1 MTRDSKIN
9 KRLVALFLLG
19 CVLLNYPIL
28 SLVNL
33 EILIFG
39 LPLLY
44 IYIFSVWCLLI
55 SLTALATCSVPGHV
69 QMVPETREVD
79 NCYKPESFYLL
90 PSPMSVF
97 FL

>member
-19 CVLLNYPIL
+19 CVLLNFPII

-44 IYIFSVWCLLI
+44 VYIFVTWCLI
-55 SLTALATCSVPGHV
+55 IGLTALATVFRF
-69 QMVPETREVD
+69 RERAD
-79 NCYKPESFYLL
+79 DSDDAGGL
-90 PSPMSVF
+90 
-97 FL
+97 

>member
-1 MTRDSKIN
+1 MTRESKLN

-44 IYIFSVWCLLI
+44 VYIFGIWCLLI
-55 SLTALATCSVPGHV
+55 GLTALGTVFRSS
-69 QMVPETREVD
+69 E
-79 NCYKPESFYLL
+79 
-90 PSPMSVF
+90 PSDIYDDEGGR
-97 FL
+97 

>member
-9 KRLVALFLLG
+9 KRLVVLFLLG

-33 EILIFG
+33 KILIFG

-44 IYIFSVWCLLI
+44 VYIFGIWCLLI
-55 SLTALATCSVPGHV
+55 GLTALVTLSH
-69 QMVPETREVD
+69 TRERAD
-79 NCYKPESFYLL
+79 DSGKTGGR
-90 PSPMSVF
+90 
-97 FL
+97 

>member
-19 CVLLNYPIL
+19 CVLFNFPIL

-44 IYIFSVWCLLI
+44 VYIFCVWCLLI
-55 SLTALATCSVPGHV
+55 SLMALATLFHS
-69 QMVPETREVD
+69 RERAD
-79 NCYKPESFYLL
+79 DSGNTGGR
-90 PSPMSVF
+90 
-97 FL
+97 

>member
-19 CVLLNYPIL
+19 CVLLNFPII
-28 SLVNL
+28 SLFNL

-44 IYIFSVWCLLI
+44 VYIFGIWCLI
-55 SLTALATCSVPGHV
+55 IGLTALATLFHS
-69 QMVPETREVD
+69 RERAD
-79 NCYKPESFYLL
+79 DSGDTGGR
-90 PSPMSVF
+90 
-97 FL
+97 

>member
-33 EILIFG
+33 DILIFG

-44 IYIFSVWCLLI
+44 VYIFGIWCLLI
-55 SLTALATCSVPGHV
+55 SLTALVTLFRS
-69 QMVPETREVD
+69 RERAD
-79 NCYKPESFYLL
+79 DSAGTGGR
-90 PSPMSVF
+90 
-97 FL
+97 

>member
-1 MTRDSKIN
+1 MTPDSKIN

-44 IYIFSVWCLLI
+44 VYIFGVWCLLI
-55 SLTALATCSVPGHV
+55 SLTALATLFRSRQRANDSADKGD
-69 QMVPETREVD
+69 R
-79 NCYKPESFYLL
+79 
-90 PSPMSVF
+90 
-97 FL
+97 

>member
-19 CVLLNYPIL
+19 CVLLNFPIL
-28 SLVNL
+28 SLFNL

-44 IYIFSVWCLLI
+44 IYIFGVWGLLI
-55 SLTALATCSVPGHV
+55 SLTALTTLFRSRQRA
-69 QMVPETREVD
+69 
-79 NCYKPESFYLL
+79 NESGDKGGR
-90 PSPMSVF
+90 
-97 FL
+97 

>member
-19 CVLLNYPIL
+19 CVLLNFPIL

-33 EILIFG
+33 KILIFG

-44 IYIFSVWCLLI
+44 VYIFSIWCLLI
-55 SLTALATCSVPGHV
+55 SLTALATLFPFEGTC
-69 QMVPETREVD
+69 R
-79 NCYKPESFYLL
+79 
-90 PSPMSVF
+90 
-97 FL
+97 

>member
-19 CVLLNYPIL
+19 CVLLNFPIL

-44 IYIFSVWCLLI
+44 VYIFVIWFFLI
-55 SLTALATCSVPGHV
+55 GLTALVTWFDS
-69 QMVPETREVD
+69 RERAD
-79 NCYKPESFYLL
+79 DSGDTGGR
-90 PSPMSVF
+90 
-97 FL
+97 

>member
-1 MTRDSKIN
+1 MTRESKLN

-28 SLVNL
+28 SLFNL

-44 IYIFSVWCLLI
+44 VYLFGIWCLLI
-55 SLTALATCSVPGHV
+55 GLTALGTLFRSSEIA
-69 QMVPETREVD
+69 D
-79 NCYKPESFYLL
+79 NYDDAGER
-90 PSPMSVF
+90 
-97 FL
+97 

>member
-44 IYIFSVWCLLI
+44 VYLFGVWGLLI
-55 SLTALATCSVPGHV
+55 SLTALVT
-69 QMVPETREVD
+69 
-79 NCYKPESFYLL
+79 
-90 PSPMSVF
+90 F
-97 FL
+97 FRSRKRPDDFGEGGGR

>member
-9 KRLVALFLLG
+9 KRLFALFLFG

-44 IYIFSVWCLLI
+44 VYIFGVWCLLI
-55 SLTALATCSVPGHV
+55 TLTALATLFRSRKRPDDSGN
-69 QMVPETREVD
+69 TGGR
-79 NCYKPESFYLL
+79 
-90 PSPMSVF
+90 
-97 FL
+97 

>member
-19 CVLLNYPIL
+19 CLLLNFPIL

-44 IYIFSVWCLLI
+44 VYIFSIWCLLI
-55 SLTALATCSVPGHV
+55 SLTALATLFHSRGRADDSGD
-69 QMVPETREVD
+69 TGDR
-79 NCYKPESFYLL
+79 
-90 PSPMSVF
+90 
-97 FL
+97 

>member
-1 MTRDSKIN
+1 MTRDSKKN

-33 EILIFG
+33 NIMIFG

-44 IYIFSVWCLLI
+44 VYLFGVWCLLI
-55 SLTALATCSVPGHV
+55 SLTAPATFFRSRDDADAPG
-69 QMVPETREVD
+69 ETGGR
-79 NCYKPESFYLL
+79 
-90 PSPMSVF
+90 
-97 FL
+97 

>member
-1 MTRDSKIN
+1 MTRDSKID

-44 IYIFSVWCLLI
+44 VYIFGVWCLLI
-55 SLTALATCSVPGHV
+55 SLTVLTTLFRFRKRA
-69 QMVPETREVD
+69 D
-79 NCYKPESFYLL
+79 ESGDTGGR
-90 PSPMSVF
+90 
-97 FL
+97 

>member
-33 EILIFG
+33 HILVFG

-44 IYIFSVWCLLI
+44 VYIFGVWCLLI
-55 SLTALATCSVPGHV
+55 SLTALATFFRS
-69 QMVPETREVD
+69 RERAD
-79 NCYKPESFYLL
+79 NSGDRGGR
-90 PSPMSVF
+90 
-97 FL
+97 